1 MPRIDPAQ
9 LLKTLSVLL
18 GPTGGIKSTEEV
30 SDESISAKK
39 ASFSEPGNCQPVFS
53 ECT

>member
-30 SDESISAKK
+30 SRWLMTVCLF
-39 ASFSEPGNCQPVFS
+39 FSH
-53 ECT
+53 